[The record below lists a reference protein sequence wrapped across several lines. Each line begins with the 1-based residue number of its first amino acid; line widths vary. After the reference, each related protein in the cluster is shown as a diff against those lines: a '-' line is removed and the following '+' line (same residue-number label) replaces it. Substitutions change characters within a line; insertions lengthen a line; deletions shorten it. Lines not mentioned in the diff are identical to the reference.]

1 MSRRDTGVALLFV
14 AGATAAVATFLP
26 LCFVGT
32 ELGGGTRFGF
42 TMTSWAITSE
52 PAGLSWLG
60 GSAQYGVPIV
70 IAAVLLLVAVALA
83 FLPEPQRQAGRYTA
97 VAATGLLAGSVWTTA
112 MAVVAWLTPPVED
125 ERTSMGYEPG
135 PGLWV
140 LPASVL
146 VAVVG
151 TVLLLRRGV
160 TVPEGAVV
168 HVVVDD
174 TDTPPMGIQVA
185 VLPESPGLPGSERTS

>member
-1 MSRRDTGVALLFV
+1 MSRRDIGVALLFV
-14 AGATAAVATFLP
+14 AGAVAAVATFLP

-32 ELGGGTRFGF
+32 ELGGGTWFGF

-52 PAGLSWLG
+52 PADLSWLG

-70 IAAVLLLVAVALA
+70 ISAVLLLVAVALA
-83 FLPEPQRQAGRYTA
+83 FLPEPQRQAGRYAA
-97 VAATGLLAGSVWTTA
+97 VAATALLAGSVWTTA
-112 MAVVAWLTPPVED
+112 MAVVAWLTPPASD
-125 ERTSMGYEPG
+125 ERTLVEYESG

-140 LPASVL
+140 LLASVL

-151 TVLLLRRGV
+151 TVLLLRRPV
-160 TVPEGAVV
+160 VVAEGPVV
-168 HVVVDD
+168 HVLVD

-185 VLPESPGLPGSERTS
+185 VLPELPEDRKS